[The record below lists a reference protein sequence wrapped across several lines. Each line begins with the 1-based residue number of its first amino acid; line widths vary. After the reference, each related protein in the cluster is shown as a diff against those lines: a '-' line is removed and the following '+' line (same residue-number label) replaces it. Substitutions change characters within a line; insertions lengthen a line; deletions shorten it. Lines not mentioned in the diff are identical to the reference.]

1 VKEISSLEGNSWQ
14 EKQAREAKTSGLAI
28 VVRDGDGRVVSMS
41 NNNSMCRSLYTS
53 PEFAPACEQ
62 FCGKAFEW
70 AACEAARK
78 TGKIVAYRCHAGLDC
93 RAVLLETEAEETGA
107 PPTRL
112 VAIVGRTFTKPENY
126 RAATARAVD
135 GDWKQF
141 SPTDFF
147 ANVLLSSSENDVKL
161 LAERLKY
168 ASDEEKQALAAE
180 AAVAAGEAGKI
191 YDYEPFFAAR
201 HESEKRGTPETENEL
216 AAILNKRETTFEEE
230 TSAPTNAVVAE
241 KEAERQPSDTG
252 KQSDVN
258 VKIEEV
264 IELAEQAQRSGED
277 KMTAA
282 KTAKTAAAA
291 ATMTARNSPDKFA
304 ARHATAATTE
314 GEDIGAWRSLFGSLL
329 NITYQQACA
338 SVLQFLSE
346 RYDLPSLA
354 WLERRE
360 NGFEIVAA
368 SGALRDRQARFE
380 IAADDARLA
389 EAAQRGGALELQE
402 RADEEDFEAEEADE
416 CGEYNENDADEYFET
431 QQIAMRFFPVAVGG
445 EIRSALVLGDD
456 KNEQESE
463 DRNAAMR
470 HLIRF
475 CRAIAPELE
484 ILHLREE
491 VARRG
496 WLESAVRRFNEN
508 LRKIDSEDFWL
519 NLTQTSA
526 ELMKAERGSL
536 LIFDEK
542 SSSLVTKAA
551 VGATADR
558 VKNERETLGAR
569 VAARVF
575 EEGVPVVVGD
585 VEKIGVPLAPADW
598 KYKSKSFISFPIEI
612 GGRRIGVLNLTE
624 RADGGVYNEM
634 DLDLLRSIVPQLAV
648 LIDRAALQRK
658 AGEFEQLSVT
668 DALTGLLNRRYLE
681 ERLTEEI
688 KRSNRHGF
696 SMSFMMIDVDEFKSY
711 NDNFSH
717 PEGDKALKL
726 VAQCLKDTL
735 RGADIASRYGGEEFS
750 ILLPQ
755 TTAAE
760 AAVIAERVRERVDRA
775 QFPNRK
781 VTVSIGVA
789 SCSHIDR
796 CTASGIVKA
805 ADAALYEA
813 KRHGKNIVRNYG
825 NLKENL

>member
-1 VKEISSLEGNSWQ
+1 
-14 EKQAREAKTSGLAI
+14 
-28 VVRDGDGRVVSMS
+28 
-41 NNNSMCRSLYTS
+41 MCRSLYAST
-53 PEFAPACEQ
+53 EFAPACEQ
-62 FCGKAFEW
+62 FCGKAFDW
-70 AACEAARK
+70 AASEEEAQPETEK
-78 TGKIVAYRCHAGLDC
+78 TVAYRCHAGLDC
-93 RAVLLETEAEETGA
+93 RADLLEIEDAETDA
-107 PPTRL
+107 PTRL
-112 VAIVGRTFTKPENY
+112 VVIVGRAFTQAENY
-126 RAATARAVD
+126 REAAVRAVD

-141 SPTDFF
+141 SPHDFF
-147 ANVLLSSSENDVKL
+147 ANVLLSGSENDLKSV
-161 LAERLKY
+161 AERLKNVG
-168 ASDEEKQALAAE
+168 DEEKRSLAAK
-180 AAVAAGEAGKI
+180 AAAARETGKV

-201 HESEKRGTPETENEL
+201 DESEIKDVDAPKTE
-216 AAILNKRETTFEEE
+216 AAQQEQYSGEEE
-230 TSAPTNAVVAE
+230 MTS
-241 KEAERQPSDTG
+241 
-252 KQSDVN
+252 
-258 VKIEEV
+258 
-264 IELAEQAQRSGED
+264 
-277 KMTAA
+277 A
-282 KTAKTAAAA
+282 KTAKTGTSLAPS
-291 ATMTARNSPDKFA
+291 SPDVKFVPPPA
-304 ARHATAATTE
+304 E

-329 NITYQQACA
+329 NITYRQACV

-346 RYDLPSLA
+346 RYNLHSLA

-380 IAADDARLA
+380 IPANDVRLA
-389 EAAQRGGALELQE
+389 DAARRGGALELQE
-402 RADEEDFEAEEADE
+402 GADEDDFETEDAEDT
-416 CGEYNENDADEYFET
+416 GEYNENEADEDVQT
-431 QQIAMRFFPVAVGG
+431 QQTAVRFFPVAIGG
-445 EIRSALVLGDD
+445 EIRCALVLSDD
-456 KNEQESE
+456 GNAREGT
-463 DRNAAMR
+463 DRSSATR

-484 ILHLREE
+484 ILQLREE
-491 VARRG
+491 IARRG
-496 WLESAVRRFNEN
+496 WLERAVRRFNEN
-508 LRKIDSEDFWL
+508 LRKIDTEDFWL

-542 SSSLVTKAA
+542 SASLVTRAA
-551 VGATADR
+551 IGATADR

-569 VAARVF
+569 VATRVF
-575 EEGVPVVVGD
+575 EEGVPVVVSD
-585 VEKIGVPLAPADW
+585 VEKTDVAAAPADW
-598 KYKSKSFISFPIEI
+598 KYKSKSFISFPIQI
-612 GGRRIGVLNLTE
+612 GGRKIGVLNLTE
-624 RADGGVYNEM
+624 RADGGVYDEM
-634 DLDLLRSIVPQLAV
+634 DLDLLRAIVPQLAV

-696 SMSFMMIDVDEFKSY
+696 PMSFMMIDVDEFKSY

-726 VAQCLKDTL
+726 VAQCLKETL

-755 TTAAE
+755 TTDAE

-825 NLKENL
+825 NLKENSK

>member
-1 VKEISSLEGNSWQ
+1 MLICKVKEISSLEENPWQ
-14 EKQAREAKTSGLAI
+14 EKQAREAEASGLAI
-28 VVRDGDGRVVSMS
+28 VVRDGEGRVVSMS
-41 NNNSMCRSLYTS
+41 NNNSMCRHLYAS

-62 FCGKAFEW
+62 FCGKAFER
-70 AACEAARK
+70 AASETAQK
-78 TGKIVAYRCHAGLDC
+78 TGEFVAYRCHAGLDC
-93 RAVLLETEAEETGA
+93 CAVAIEIEGAETDV

-112 VAIVGRTFTKPENY
+112 VAIVGRAFTRAENY
-126 RAATARAVD
+126 RAATVRALD
-135 GDWKQF
+135 GDWKRF
-141 SPTDFF
+141 PPNDFF
-147 ANVLLSSSENDVKL
+147 ANVLFCSSENDLKS
-161 LAERLKY
+161 LAERLKN
-168 ASDEEKQALAAE
+168 ASAEEKQPLAAE
-180 AAVAAGEAGKI
+180 VAACQAREIYEGEPCRI
-191 YDYEPFFAAR
+191 VR
-201 HESEKRGTPETENEL
+201 HETQ
-216 AAILNKRETTFEEE
+216 EEE
-230 TSAPTNAVVAE
+230 TKS
-241 KEAERQPSDTG
+241 SGTG
-252 KQSDVN
+252 KQPNIN
-258 VKIEEV
+258 VKSEV
-264 IELAEQAQRSGED
+264 VPKLAEQERNSGEE

-291 ATMTARNSPDKFA
+291 ATARNLPDNFA
-304 ARHATAATTE
+304 ARRATAATSE

-329 NITYQQACA
+329 NITYRQACA

-346 RYDLPSLA
+346 RYDLDSLA

-360 NGFEIVAA
+360 NNFETVAA
-368 SGALRDRQARFE
+368 SGVLRDRQARFE

-389 EAAQRGGALELQE
+389 DAARRGGALELQE
-402 RADEEDFEAEEADE
+402 HPADEDDFETEEADE
-416 CGEYNENDADEYFET
+416 DGEYNEIGAEEDFQT
-431 QQIAMRFFPVAVGG
+431 QPSTVRFFPVAVGG
-445 EIRSALVLGDD
+445 EIRCALVLGDD
-456 KNEQESE
+456 QKAQTSE
-463 DRNAAMR
+463 DRNAAAR

-542 SSSLVTKAA
+542 SASLVTKAA
-551 VGATADR
+551 IGATADR

-569 VAARVF
+569 VASRVF

-585 VEKIGVPLAPADW
+585 VEKIGVSLAPADW

-612 GGRRIGVLNLTE
+612 GGRKIGVLNLTE

-735 RGADIASRYGGEEFS
+735 RGADIAARYGGEEFS

-755 TTAAE
+755 TSDAE
-760 AAVIAERVRERVDRA
+760 AAIIAERVRERVDRA

-813 KRHGKNIVRNYG
+813 KRHGKNIVRCYG
-825 NLKENL
+825 NLKEN